1 MSDILGTAAEDMLE
15 GGTGRELGREG
26 RQAGWQR
33 RGPIVLELYAL
44 YIVQLSVANSY
55 IFVCIFRHLSGWRIT
70 TRDLGIVLSGQLNNT
85 RFCYSFSFSLS
96 LSSCLSL
103 SAFLCAICLPICAA
117 KGCLKIDLSTDGM
130 KKRQNPQ
137 KSRISEQTDKRT
149 YNRTEEWG
157 EGGEELVPYRQR

>member
-1 MSDILGTAAEDMLE
+1 MPESIVRILSEEVTVSDILGTAAEDMLE

-26 RQAGWQR
+26 RQAGCQR

-85 RFCYSFSFSLS
+85 RFCYSFSLS
-96 LSSCLSL
+96 LFVSPCLPFSVRSVCLSVL
-103 SAFLCAICLPICAA
+103 
-117 KGCLKIDLSTDGM
+117 LK
-130 KKRQNPQ
+130 
-137 KSRISEQTDKRT
+137 
-149 YNRTEEWG
+149 
-157 EGGEELVPYRQR
+157 VA

>member
-1 MSDILGTAAEDMLE
+1 MPESIIRILSEEGLTVSDILGTAAEDMVE

-26 RQAGWQR
+26 RQAGWQSQ
-33 RGPIVLELYAL
+33 GPIVLELYAL

-96 LSSCLSL
+96 LALSLLVCLSL
-103 SAFLCAICLPICAA
+103 C
-117 KGCLKIDLSTDGM
+117 DLSA
-130 KKRQNPQ
+130 
-137 KSRISEQTDKRT
+137 
-149 YNRTEEWG
+149 Y
-157 EGGEELVPYRQR
+157 LCC

>member
-1 MSDILGTAAEDMLE
+1 M
-15 GGTGRELGREG
+15 
-26 RQAGWQR
+26 
-33 RGPIVLELYAL
+33 
-44 YIVQLSVANSY
+44 ANSY

-96 LSSCLSL
+96 LSPCLSL

-137 KSRISEQTDKRT
+137 KSRISERTDKRT
-149 YNRTEEWG
+149 YNRTEEG
-157 EGGEELVPYRQR
+157 REGKSWCHIDNANDAQRFMQIEQAPNAAEIETRKCDLVVPTGCCSLGWVFTVLYLIQ

>member
-1 MSDILGTAAEDMLE
+1 MPESIIRILSEEGLTMSDILGTAAEDMVE

-44 YIVQLSVANSY
+44 YIVQLCVANSY

-85 RFCYSFSFSLS
+85 RFCYSFSFSFARLV
-96 LSSCLSL
+96 CLSL
-103 SAFLCAICLPICAA
+103 C
-117 KGCLKIDLSTDGM
+117 DLSA
-130 KKRQNPQ
+130 
-137 KSRISEQTDKRT
+137 
-149 YNRTEEWG
+149 Y
-157 EGGEELVPYRQR
+157 LCC

>member
-1 MSDILGTAAEDMLE
+1 MPESIVRILSEEGLTVSDILGTAAEDMVE

-26 RQAGWQR
+26 RQANWQR

-96 LSSCLSL
+96 LSLALSLFVCLSL
-103 SAFLCAICLPICAA
+103 C
-117 KGCLKIDLSTDGM
+117 DLSA
-130 KKRQNPQ
+130 
-137 KSRISEQTDKRT
+137 
-149 YNRTEEWG
+149 Y
-157 EGGEELVPYRQR
+157 LCC